1 MLCKICWIL
10 LAAVSIV
17 PYNVSVGPSPI
28 IKASF
33 FLLSTGKEDFI
44 SAPKIMAFLPE
55 PSVWN
60 EKVPF
65 ISDPIPYPDCLH
77 LSISAVFTNL
87 TILI

>member
-1 MLCKICWIL
+1 MLCKICRIL

-17 PYNVSVGPSPI
+17 SYNLSVGPSPI

-33 FLLSTGKEDFI
+33 FLLSAGKKDFI
-44 SAPKIMAFLPE
+44 SAPKIMIFLPE

-65 ISDPIPYPDCLH
+65 ISNPIPYPDCLY
-77 LSISAVFTNL
+77 LPMSAVFTNL

>member
-44 SAPKIMAFLPE
+44 SAPKIMTFLPE

-65 ISDPIPYPDCLH
+65 ISNPDCLY
-77 LSISAVFTNL
+77 LSISTVFTNL
-87 TILI
+87 TKLI